1 MIHIGPLQLA
11 IVCGFYDKRAATGIK
26 GNKWTLWGIFKDG
39 RETYKQE
46 QVLNHMR
53 TVLHIGT
60 FSETWVQCRFF
71 HKAVI
76 KWNSITSGSL
86 IPVILSIRS
95 TQDNKW
101 ALWQSRKTRSELL
114 SLEMLTHP
122 SCPACSFQMSP
133 CRAARCSNHSRL
145 HHSQPAG
152 IIAQLQYRVS
162 FDLRLWTQTVCV
174 WLYFFFCMSCMMCKQ
189 CSFQAH
195 FLNNC
200 MNCVFPTVNTIKS
213 DSTCFL
219 QQEFIYYFEKKNFTG
234 QFFSSWKLTAS
245 FHMHLQV
252 PQLEPFQNKQSFK
265 TRSQQKHAAHSDGQ
279 TTTEG

>member
-1 MIHIGPLQLA
+1 MGHSHHSIMTILKNSLELQAMSKTVLVSDIEHCYGLKGRVTFFLYIFIQWAPRVPMDKAKPRPLLYTEHITGVGINDPYRSPTA
-11 IVCGFYDKRAATGIK
+11 CYRVCGFYDKRAATGIK
-26 GNKWTLWGIFKDG
+26 GNKWTLRGIFKDG

-60 FSETWVQCRFF
+60 FSETWVQCWFF

-76 KWNSITSGSL
+76 EWNSITNGSL

-162 FDLRLWTQTVCV
+162 FDLRLWMQTVCV
-174 WLYFFFCMSCMMCKQ
+174 WLYFFFLYEL
-189 CSFQAH
+189 H
-195 FLNNC
+195 D
-200 MNCVFPTVNTIKS
+200 V
-213 DSTCFL
+213 
-219 QQEFIYYFEKKNFTG
+219 
-234 QFFSSWKLTAS
+234 
-245 FHMHLQV
+245 
-252 PQLEPFQNKQSFK
+252 
-265 TRSQQKHAAHSDGQ
+265 
-279 TTTEG
+279 